1 MPVRSAGD
9 PSQTTPLEAAVGH
22 RPSVAS
28 GDERTSDTGQARRV
42 VALLAVLSIGALW
55 LQHHIGFKFE
65 ELGVVALIGAVWS
78 GIGELA
84 DLFNEESGIGKAIDT
99 VFKTP
104 IRGVLLFLARPRP
117 FATLTGLLV
126 LAMATLSSVTVRS
139 DAPGEES
146 SVSLATLDERGA
158 PRSE

>member
-9 PSQTTPLEAAVGH
+9 PPATTPLEAADGYH
-22 RPSVAS
+22 PSVAPS
-28 GDERTSDTGQARRV
+28 AESTPDTGQARRV

-65 ELGVVALIGAVWS
+65 ELGVVAFVGAVWG

-84 DLFNEESGIGKAIDT
+84 ELFDEKSGIGKAVDK

-104 IRGVLLFLARPRP
+104 IRGLLLFLARPRP
-117 FATLTGLLV
+117 
-126 LAMATLSSVTVRS
+126 
-139 DAPGEES
+139 
-146 SVSLATLDERGA
+146 
-158 PRSE
+158 